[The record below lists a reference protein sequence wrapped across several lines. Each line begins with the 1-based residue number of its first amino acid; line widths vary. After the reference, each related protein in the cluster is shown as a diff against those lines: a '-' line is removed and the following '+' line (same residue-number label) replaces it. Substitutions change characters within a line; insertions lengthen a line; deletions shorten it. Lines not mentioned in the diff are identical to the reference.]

1 VAVAITVNGPVTAF
15 AFETLT
21 VSTVSLPLTNTVY
34 LDTTVGSGI
43 TRRSADAVFL
53 TVETNPIRVRWDG
66 SAPTAAVGHL
76 LNAGDTLEIVG
87 LGNIKNLRMIR
98 SGAADGT
105 IMASYL
111 RL

>member
-1 VAVAITVNGPVTAF
+1 MAVAITVNGPVTAY

-21 VSTVSLPLTNTVY
+21 VSTVSLPLTSSVY
-34 LDTTVGSGI
+34 IDPTTTVGA
-43 TRRSADAVFL
+43 THRSADAVFL

-66 SAPTAAVGHL
+66 SAPTAAIGHL

-98 SGAADGT
+98 QGGADGT
-105 IMASYL
+105 VMASYL